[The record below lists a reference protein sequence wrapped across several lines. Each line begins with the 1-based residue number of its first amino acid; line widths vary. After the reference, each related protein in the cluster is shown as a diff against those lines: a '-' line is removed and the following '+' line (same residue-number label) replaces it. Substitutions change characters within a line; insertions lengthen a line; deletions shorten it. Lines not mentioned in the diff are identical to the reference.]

1 MANLLIRSRLRKTK
15 SILSNKAIRTR
26 PVGATAANPIAAV
39 NSRLSN
45 ATPISANATNSLVGS
60 PPQTTSFAGNQP
72 FAPSTLTRPNSAG
85 EASRFL
91 AQASMGATRTQIAL
105 LQKSGYAAWLNQQFA
120 IPLQGSHYDWM
131 AANNDPSAGLPF
143 TDYSF
148 RFNQNGIDASVWRKF
163 LSAPDTL
170 RQRIVL
176 ALSEIIVVSVDG
188 LDAYWP
194 QFRAANY
201 LDILEKHAFGNYR
214 QLLQDVSTSSA
225 MAQYLTYLGNE
236 KSNPVTGSN
245 PDENYARELLQLF
258 TIGLN
263 ELNIDG
269 TKKLFNGVAKETYKQ
284 NDISQLARVFTG
296 WEWDPPYVGDR
307 PEPSFAKRPLIQV
320 PELHETG
327 ASTFLGGTVPAG
339 LDGATSLTK
348 ALDIIFAH
356 PNVAPFVSRQLIQR
370 LVTSN
375 PVPAYVARVAKVFNN
390 NGSGVKGDMKAVI
403 SAILLDNEARNLSN
417 LSNPQFG
424 KVREPIL
431 RFTAFARAF
440 NMTSANG
447 SWDPGWVRSADWG
460 LGQAPMHA
468 PNVFNFFRPGYVPPN
483 SAVATAGLVAPELQ
497 LTNETSVIGYINF
510 MQNKIYA
517 YADFADPV
525 DKDSNLQVYYNG
537 LKLLA
542 GNVNALVNEVNL
554 LLAANQ
560 LSAGSLT
567 TIRNAIAQIS
577 ASDPNN
583 RVLAAVLL
591 VLASPEFIVS
601 K

>member
-1 MANLLIRSRLRKTK
+1 MANFVIRSAVVKNKLSLPSLPLRLPIKR
-15 SILSNKAIRTR
+15 R
-26 PVGATAANPIAAV
+26 PTTTTLNDAA
-39 NSRLSN
+39 
-45 ATPISANATNSLVGS
+45 
-60 PPQTTSFAGNQP
+60 
-72 FAPSTLTRPNSAG
+72 
-85 EASRFL
+85 RFL
-91 AQASMGATRTQIAL
+91 AQASMGANRAQINELKAM
-105 LQKSGYAAWLNQQFA
+105 GYNAWLAKQFA
-120 IPLQGSHYDWM
+120 TPLQGTHYDWM
-131 AANNDPSAGLPF
+131 ATHNDPESGKPY

-148 RFNQNGIDASVWRKF
+148 RFDQNGFDASVWRKF

-176 ALSEIIVVSVDG
+176 ALSEIIVISIDG

-214 QLLQDVSTSSA
+214 NLLQDVSTSSA

-236 KSNPVTGSN
+236 KSNPTTGSN

-269 TKKLFNGVAKETYKQ
+269 TKKLVNGVAVETYKQ

-296 WEWDPPYVGDR
+296 WDWDPPYVDDR
-307 PEPSFAKRPLIQV
+307 PEPSFARRPLVQV

-339 LDGATSLTK
+339 LNGAASLTK

-403 SAILLDNEARNLSN
+403 SAILLDSEARSLTNLT
-417 LSNPQFG
+417 NPQFG
-424 KVREPIL
+424 KLREPIL
-431 RFTAFARAF
+431 RFTAYARAF
-440 NMTSANG
+440 NMQSANG

-460 LGQAPMHA
+460 LAQSPLRA

-483 SAVATAGLVAPELQ
+483 SAVATANLVAPELQ
-497 LTNETSVIGYINF
+497 LTNETSVIGYVNF
-510 MQNKIYA
+510 MQSKVYVYA
-517 YADFADPV
+517 VFADPV
-525 DKDSNLQVYYNG
+525 DKDKNLQVDYSG
-537 LKLLA
+537 LKQLA
-542 GNVNALVNEVNL
+542 GDVNALVNEVNL

-560 LSAGSLT
+560 LSAASLT
-567 TIRNAIAQIS
+567 TIRNAIAQINVN
-577 ASDPNN
+577 DPNN
-583 RVLAAVLL
+583 RVMAAVLL
-591 VLASPEFIVS
+591 VLASPEFIVC